1 MLLNVV
7 MGAVVV
13 VLFLSGNIGLG
24 LIAALA
30 FAVVALRVG
39 RRTA

>member
-7 MGAVVV
+7 MGAIVV
-13 VLFLSGNIGLG
+13 VLLLSGNIGLG
-24 LIAALA
+24 LIAMLA

-39 RRTA
+39 RKTA